1 MMSNMS
7 GIKSHARSGRRVLGV
22 VAVKLNTISQFRAGA
37 RRSLRSGLLGSAAAL
52 ILLGVSVPLSL
63 DDASGLPELKVAQ
76 AKGGGGGGGNGGGNG
91 GGGGNGHGG
100 GKGSV
105 STLDGDG
112 DDDGNGGKNG
122 LGKLNATNGAMNSA
136 GSASPNS
143 TAGQIYDYFLS
154 FFGGSTEDEAIEG
167 GALAIEGGMTEADA
181 MAYLSGFAN
190 KDVTAEIVEAVNLQ
204 LGLTLP
210 DDDSSAS
217 GDEEAA
223 EGDGEGDGTTT
234 DGDG

>member
-1 MMSNMS
+1 MSNMS

-22 VAVKLNTISQFRAGA
+22 VAVKLSTISQFRAGA

-76 AKGGGGGGGNGGGNG
+76 AKGGGGGGNGN
-91 GGGGNGHGG
+91 GGGNGHGG

-105 STLDGDG
+105 STLDGDGDG

-154 FFGGSTEDEAIEG
+154 FLGGSTEDEAIEG
-167 GALAIEGGMTEADA
+167 GALAIEGGMTEGDA
-181 MAYLSGFAN
+181 IAYLSGFAN

-204 LGLTLP
+204 LGVTLP

-223 EGDGEGDGTTT
+223 AGDGEGDGTTT